1 MFFFLFFL
9 RQIVRI
15 SSRFVDFCRSL
26 DTDVARFFK
35 EIFSNRRE
43 YAKELFIVRKFFTGS
58 NGKKLLL
65 SSFCRYRLAIFKIFL
80 FSFYTYRCFVRF
92 EKKKKLFHLKRIEKG
107 EKKRIFCETR
117 GFPNSFTFYYTT
129 FLSRDEI
136 IMPGL
141 LPSSHHGPHVTSCI
155 ATFSANILS
164 PRASP
169 PAPFAS
175 RLFARQ

>member
-1 MFFFLFFL
+1 MSLDFSKKFSATDVNMRKNYLLFVSFLQAQMERNFYYPLSVDTDLQFLRFFFFLFT
-9 RQIVRI
+9 RI
-15 SSRFVDFCRSL
+15 GV
-26 DTDVARFFK
+26 
-35 EIFSNRRE
+35 
-43 YAKELFIVRKFFTGS
+43 
-58 NGKKLLL
+58 L
-65 SSFCRYRLAIFKIFL
+65 SDLK
-80 FSFYTYRCFVRF
+80 
-92 EKKKKLFHLKRIEKG
+92 KKKKLFHLKRIEKG

-141 LPSSHHGPHVTSCI
+141 LPPSHHGPHVTSCI

>member
-1 MFFFLFFL
+1 MSLDFSKKFSATDVNMRKNYLLFVSFLQAQMERNFYYPLSVDTDLQFLKFFFFLFT
-9 RQIVRI
+9 RI
-15 SSRFVDFCRSL
+15 AV
-26 DTDVARFFK
+26 
-35 EIFSNRRE
+35 
-43 YAKELFIVRKFFTGS
+43 
-58 NGKKLLL
+58 L
-65 SSFCRYRLAIFKIFL
+65 SDLK
-80 FSFYTYRCFVRF
+80 
-92 EKKKKLFHLKRIEKG
+92 KKKKLFHLKRIEKG

-141 LPSSHHGPHVTSCI
+141 LPPSHHGPHVTSCI

>member
-1 MFFFLFFL
+1 MSLDFSKKFSATDVNMRKNYLLFVSFLQAQMERNFYYPLSVDTDLQFLRFFFFLFT
-9 RQIVRI
+9 RI
-15 SSRFVDFCRSL
+15 AV
-26 DTDVARFFK
+26 
-35 EIFSNRRE
+35 
-43 YAKELFIVRKFFTGS
+43 
-58 NGKKLLL
+58 L
-65 SSFCRYRLAIFKIFL
+65 SDLK
-80 FSFYTYRCFVRF
+80 
-92 EKKKKLFHLKRIEKG
+92 KKKKLFHLKRIEKG

-141 LPSSHHGPHVTSCI
+141 LPPSHHGPHVTSCI